1 MTPEEKANELI
12 VKFAAHA
19 AGSTGDQNWINAK
32 NCAIIAVEEILNTA
46 SNKIGFG
53 KMAGFNNADWSYWYG
68 VKNHLNQM

>member
-32 NCAIIAVEEILNTA
+32 NCAIIAVDEIITELFN
-46 SNKIGFG
+46 SQSGVENKIRLE
-53 KMAGFNNADWSYWYG
+53 YWQE